1 MNHTR
6 LFQTFSGETEN
17 VKIFLFTLSDLNEYF
32 LSNLCPDLKYDKM
45 NSSRI
50 KEKLVAPGNLLPFV
64 LITSLFFLWG
74 LANNMTDTLLAAF
87 KRIMSMTD
95 ARTALIQISCYGL
108 GYFIFA
114 LPAAIFIKKYTYKS
128 GVLLGL
134 GLYITG
140 CLLFFPAKLTGNYF
154 HFLGA
159 LWILFGGLSVLE
171 TAANPYIIAMG
182 AEETGTRRLN
192 LAQSFNPLGSISGVI
207 ISQLFILSGLNRAN
221 AAERAAMPEETLR
234 NIQAGELNAVT
245 MTYVTVG
252 FLLLILW
259 ITIFLVRMPKASD
272 EDSRINLKATLGRL
286 LKNRNYVMGVIA
298 QFFYVGAQIGVWS
311 FTIRYAMAAL
321 NLEHA
326 ILQPGKTPEQAA
338 ATYYIA
344 SLILFSISRF
354 IFTGLMKYFR
364 PSSLLIFAS
373 LMAIVSTLLVIAGS
387 GMAGVIALVSISG
400 FMSLMF
406 PTIFGQAVRGLGED
420 TKIGG
425 SGLIMA
431 ILGGAVIT
439 FFQGKVSDLSGSINI
454 SYVVPL
460 ICFLFIAWYAFFSRK
475 TETAK

>member
-1 MNHTR
+1 MNPA
-6 LFQTFSGETEN
+6 S
-17 VKIFLFTLSDLNEYF
+17 
-32 LSNLCPDLKYDKM
+32 
-45 NSSRI
+45 I
-50 KEKLVAPGNLLPFV
+50 KERLIAPGNLIPFI

-95 ARTALIQISCYGL
+95 ARTSLIQISCYGL

-114 LPAAIFIKKYTYKS
+114 LPAAIYIKRYSYKS

-134 GLYITG
+134 GFYIIG

-159 LWILFGGLSVLE
+159 LWILFGGLSILE

-182 AEETGTRRLN
+182 DEKTGTRRLN
-192 LAQSFNPLGSISGVI
+192 LAQSFNPLGSITGVI
-207 ISQLFILSGLNRAN
+207 ISQLFILSELNTAS
-221 AAERAAMPEETLR
+221 ASERAAMTPAQLQA
-234 NIQAGELNAVT
+234 IQHVELNAVT
-245 MTYVTVG
+245 ITYITVG

-259 ITIFLVRMPKASD
+259 LIILITKMPRASD
-272 EDSRINLKATLGRL
+272 AGSAVNLKATLGRL
-286 LKNRNYVMGVIA
+286 FKNRNYVLGVIA

-311 FTIRYAMAAL
+311 FTIRYAMNAL
-321 NLEHA
+321 NLENTQ
-326 ILQPGKTPEQAA
+326 LPGGKTPEQAA

-344 SLILFSISRF
+344 ALILFASSRF
-354 IFTGLMKYFR
+354 IFTFLMKFFK
-364 PSSLLIFAS
+364 PSSLLVFAS
-373 LMAIVSTLLVIAGS
+373 VMAIVCSSVVIFGS
-387 GMAGVIALVSISG
+387 GMTGVIALVAISG

-406 PTIFGQAVRGLGED
+406 PTIFGQAVYGLGDD

-439 FFQGKVSDLSGSINI
+439 FFQGKVSDMTGSINY
-454 SYVVPL
+454 SYVIPL
-460 ICFLFIAWYAFFSRK
+460 LCFAFITYYAFASSKIVRK
-475 TETAK
+475 NAE